1 MPTPA
6 VAFASFAIP
15 MPVLIGLPV
24 VGLIAL
30 AVYYEVKSKA
40 AAPPAPPAPGPGPQP
55 APGPTPAAGC
65 TPTTAFTPGR
75 LYTFGYA
82 GPPGQ
87 QLTTTAVQQLAALMR
102 VSGKWGNDTKAWVSG
117 DPTAPAFTWPAGT
130 DQNAALV
137 QGTYVGQ
144 GMPIPPGLFIAPVDC
159 GPGSGTATGPVLA
172 PLAPTTPAGPSM
184 TYVPPPAMVT
194 PAPASAAHPIYTM
207 RLNLP
212 AQAVQQAA
220 PQKPKIVLVPV
231 QTPPSPAAPP
241 AKITLLPIV
250 MEPSTLA
257 SQAATSAAPN
267 TSLLQAQQTA
277 QQILAS
283 LPSPF
288 PNDPFALNQQ
298 IVQAA
303 LNQFIGTP
311 TVGQLAL
318 TLMALQQNGSSPSG
332 SPLAL
337 QAYSALSGYQQA
349 AAA

>member
-1 MPTPA
+1 MPMPA

-87 QLTTTAVQQLAALMR
+87 QLTTTAVQQLAAMMQ

-172 PLAPTTPAGPSM
+172 PLAPTTP
-184 TYVPPPAMVT
+184 T
-194 PAPASAAHPIYTM
+194 PAPLQPIYTM
-207 RLNLP
+207 HLP
-212 AQAVQQAA
+212 TQAAQQAAQQAAPPTGVMIFRPAPPA

>member
-15 MPVLIGLPV
+15 TPVLIGLPV

-87 QLTTTAVQQLAALMR
+87 QLTTTAVQQLAAMMQA
-102 VSGKWGNDTKAWVSG
+102 SGKWGNDTKAWVSG

-172 PLAPTTPAGPSM
+172 PLAPTTP
-184 TYVPPPAMVT
+184 T
-194 PAPASAAHPIYTM
+194 PAPLQPIYTM
-207 RLNLP
+207 HIP
-212 AQAVQQAA
+212 TQAAQQAAPPTGVMIFRPAPPA

-257 SQAATSAAPN
+257 SQAAMSAAPN

-298 IVQAA
+298 IVQTA
-303 LNQFIGTP
+303 LNQFIATP

-318 TLMALQQNGSSPSG
+318 TLTALQQNGSSPSG